1 MSGMSQE
8 TRSLL
13 VLILGCTF
21 AAALFGFGANV
32 LSFRS
37 AYEESGRELFI
48 LLARI
53 LVYVVLAIIL
63 VFKGGWRGLAGALF
77 MVAGATTVEWWLLPA
92 AYSWAALSD
101 PAGYRETLGTVERPD
116 YVMWALFDVLAVG
129 IAAAATQ
136 GLRVILINFG
146 PEAHHHYRQD

>member
-1 MSGMSQE
+1 MSKE
-8 TRSLL
+8 TRAL
-13 VLILGCTF
+13 VTLVVGCTF

-37 AYEESGRELFI
+37 AYEESGREQLI

-53 LVYVVLAIIL
+53 LVYAVLAIIL
-63 VFKGGWRGLAGALF
+63 VFKGGWRGLTGALF
-77 MVAGATTVEWWLLPA
+77 MVTAATSVEWLLLPT

-101 PAGYRETLGTVERPD
+101 PAGYRETLGTVERPAYD
-116 YVMWALFDVLAVG
+116 LWVTFDILAVG

-136 GLRVILINFG
+136 GLRILLINFS
-146 PEAHHHYRQD
+146 PVARRDE